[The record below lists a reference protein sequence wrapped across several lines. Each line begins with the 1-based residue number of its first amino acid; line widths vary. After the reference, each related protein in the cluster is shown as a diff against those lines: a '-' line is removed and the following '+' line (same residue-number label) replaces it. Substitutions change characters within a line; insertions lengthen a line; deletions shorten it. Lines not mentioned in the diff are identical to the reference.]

1 MYFGREK
8 RTEHYQR
15 RKQDIM
21 RSKAFLKDK
30 IICRGCGE
38 YMSVRGLSEMV
49 RNCNRIHDIEGGNCN
64 GKMKSIAQNKVLNHI
79 KDEIGV
85 DVVNKTSASKYIH
98 HVYLETDGSI
108 TVKYK
113 D

>member
-1 MYFGREK
+1 
-8 RTEHYQR
+8 
-15 RKQDIM
+15 
-21 RSKAFLKDK
+21 
-30 IICRGCGE
+30 
-38 YMSVRGLSEMV
+38 
-49 RNCNRIHDIEGGNCN
+49 
-64 GKMKSIAQNKVLNHI
+64 MKSIAQNKVLNHI
-79 KDEIGV
+79 KDELGV